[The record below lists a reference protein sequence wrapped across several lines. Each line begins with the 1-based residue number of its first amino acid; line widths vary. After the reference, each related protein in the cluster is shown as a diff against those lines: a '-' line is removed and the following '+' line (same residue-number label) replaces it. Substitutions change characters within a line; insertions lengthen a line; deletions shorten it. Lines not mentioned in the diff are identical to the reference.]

1 MPKEKFEVGEN
12 AEVRCRHVAGGR
24 HVEGWLAGKVIAA
37 DHRMAAVQFETDVFS
52 SNGFRIPDRTLWC
65 AHGSRNIRRQSETA
79 DETDGTDK
87 SN

>member
-1 MPKEKFEVGEN
+1 MPKQKFEVGES
-12 AEVRCRHVAGGR
+12 AEVHCRHIAGGQR
-24 HVEGWLAGKVIAA
+24 VEGWLAGKVIAA

-65 AHGSRNIRRQSETA
+65 AHSSRNIRRLKETT